1 MTTMLKNVI
10 IVDGSGWIPFW
21 GDIVLEGDKIAI
33 LRSGENTLF
42 NEEKTFD
49 KVINYDR
56 KAYVI
61 PGVYDDMTKEKYEE
75 ELQSILADLQA
86 GIKIEK
92 AVRKLTGY
100 GVGQRE
106 FTKQGV
112 VANIAVLD
120 KPATKII
127 TAYAAGKEL

>member
-21 GDIVLEGDKIAI
+21 GDIVLEDDKVAI

-49 KVINYDR
+49 TVIDYKR
-56 KAYVI
+56 GAYVI
-61 PGVYDDMTKEKYEE
+61 PGVEDEMTMEKYEA
-75 ELQSILADLQA
+75 ELQSILADLA
-86 GIKIEK
+86 SGLKIEK

-106 FTKQGV
+106 FTVEGV
-112 VANIAVLD
+112 VANVAVLD
-120 KPATKII
+120 KPATKILK
-127 TAYAAGKEL
+127 AFAAGKEL

>member
-1 MTTMLKNVI
+1 MTNMLKNVI

-21 GDIVLEGDKIAI
+21 GDIVIEDGKIAI

-42 NEEKTFD
+42 NEEKTT
-49 KVINYDR
+49 NYDR

-61 PGVYDDMTKEKYEE
+61 PGVDAEMTMEKYED
-75 ELQSILADLQA
+75 ELKAILADLQA
-86 GIKIEK
+86 GVKIEK

-106 FTKQGV
+106 FTKEGV

-127 TAYAAGKEL
+127 TAYAAGEEL

>member
-1 MTTMLKNVI
+1 MTNMLKNVI

-21 GDIVLEGDKIAI
+21 GDIVIEDGKIAI

-49 KVINYDR
+49 KVTNYDR

-61 PGVYDDMTKEKYEE
+61 PGVDAEMTMEKYED
-75 ELQSILADLQA
+75 ELKSILADLEA
-86 GIKIEK
+86 GVKIEK

-106 FTKQGV
+106 FTKEGV
-112 VANIAVLD
+112 VANVAVLD
-120 KPATKII
+120 QPATKIL
-127 TAYAAGKEL
+127 AAFAAGKEL

>member
-21 GDIVLEGDKIAI
+21 GDIVLEGDKVAI

-75 ELQSILADLQA
+75 ELQSILADLQS
-86 GIKIEK
+86 GLKIEK

-106 FTKQGV
+106 FTKEGV

>member
-1 MTTMLKNVI
+1 MKAI
-10 IVDGSGWIPFW
+10 INAELIMKDHLIPDAVLFIEDG
-21 GDIVLEGDKIAI
+21 KIAI

-49 KVINYDR
+49 KVTNYDR

-61 PGVYDDMTKEKYEE
+61 PGVDAEMTMEKYED
-75 ELQSILADLQA
+75 ELKSILADLEA
-86 GIKIEK
+86 GVKIEK

-106 FTKQGV
+106 FTKEGV
-112 VANIAVLD
+112 VANVAVLD
-120 KPATKII
+120 KPATKILA
-127 TAYAAGKEL
+127 AYAAGEEL

>member
-21 GDIVLEGDKIAI
+21 GDIVLEGDKVAI

-75 ELQSILADLQA
+75 ELQSILADLQSDL
-86 GIKIEK
+86 KIEK

-106 FTKQGV
+106 FTKEGV

>member
-21 GDIVLEGDKIAI
+21 GDIVIEGDKVAI

-49 KVINYDR
+49 KVTNYDR

-61 PGVYDDMTKEKYEE
+61 PGVEDDMTLEKYEE
-75 ELQSILADLQA
+75 ELKSILADLES
-86 GIKIEK
+86 GLKIEK

-106 FTKQGV
+106 FTKEGV
-112 VANIAVLD
+112 IANVAVID

>member
-1 MTTMLKNVI
+1 MTNMLKNVI

-21 GDIVLEGDKIAI
+21 GDIVIEDG
-33 LRSGENTLF
+33 
-42 NEEKTFD
+42 
-49 KVINYDR
+49 KVVTNYDR

-61 PGVYDDMTKEKYEE
+61 PGVDAEMTMEKYEE
-75 ELQSILADLQA
+75 ELKSILADLEA
-86 GIKIEK
+86 GVKIEK

-106 FTKQGV
+106 FTKEGV

-120 KPATKII
+120 KPATKILA
-127 TAYAAGKEL
+127 AYAAGEEL

>member
-21 GDIVLEGDKIAI
+21 GDIVLEDDKVAI

-49 KVINYDR
+49 TVIDYKR
-56 KAYVI
+56 GAYVI
-61 PGVYDDMTKEKYEE
+61 PGVEDEMTMEKYEA
-75 ELQSILADLQA
+75 ELQSILADLA
-86 GIKIEK
+86 SGLKIEK

-106 FTKQGV
+106 FTVEGV

-120 KPATKII
+120 KPATKILK
-127 TAYAAGKEL
+127 AFAAGKEL

>member
-1 MTTMLKNVI
+1 MTKMLKNVI

-21 GDIVLEGDKIAI
+21 GDIVIEGDKILY

-49 KVINYDR
+49 EVINYDR

-61 PGVYDDMTKEKYEE
+61 PGVHDDMTMEKYEE
-75 ELQSILADLQA
+75 ELQSILADLQS
-86 GIKIEK
+86 GLKIEK

-106 FTKQGV
+106 FTVQGG

-120 KPATKII
+120 KPATKIL
-127 TAYAAGKEL
+127 AAFAAGKQL

>member
-1 MTTMLKNVI
+1 MTNMLKNVI

-21 GDIVLEGDKIAI
+21 GDIVIEDGKVAI

-49 KVINYDR
+49 KVTDYDR

-61 PGVYDDMTKEKYEE
+61 PGVDAEMTMEKYEAQ
-75 ELQSILADLQA
+75 LKSVLADMESGL
-86 GIKIEK
+86 KIEK

-106 FTKQGV
+106 FTVEGV
-112 VANIAVLD
+112 VANLCVLD
-120 KPATKII
+120 KPVTKII
-127 TAYAAGKEL
+127 TAFAAGEEL